1 MVHGSICET
10 WNPWIDND
18 IQPADAMHSAIKRR
32 RARLRLPTEQLSFG
46 VTSGMEKKARN
57 RTTLEDVARRAK
69 VSTSAVSRTFTQ
81 GASVSK
87 KTRQRVIK
95 AANALGFRPNILAR
109 SLMTRRSELI
119 ALVSNA
125 IGNPYVMEIIDRFT
139 IELQNRRLRPLIFNL
154 GADYDSSEVISLMS
168 QYQVDGVVIAS
179 STLPYDFAK
188 SVADFGMP
196 TVIAFGG
203 GMANNAVSAAF
214 VDNVEGGSIAA
225 LALIQGGYRSIGFLG
240 GPSHATTTQDRLA
253 GFQSRLAIHD
263 VSPVSVAF
271 AEEYSHP
278 AGMETALSMFRA
290 HSELDALFC
299 ADDLLAMGTFDAIR
313 YKLKRAIPDV
323 GVIGFNDIQMAGWP
337 NYNLTTIRSH
347 VDQVI
352 AHAIDMLQV
361 QIDHGPRPIEKRIVS
376 CELVARGTL
385 KSMVPAA

>member
-1 MVHGSICET
+1 M
-10 WNPWIDND
+10 
-18 IQPADAMHSAIKRR
+18 IQSNMG
-32 RARLRLPTEQLSFG
+32 TENK
-46 VTSGMEKKARN
+46 TRK

-95 AANALGFRPNILAR
+95 AANELGFRPNMLAR

-125 IGNPYVMEIIDRFT
+125 FRNPYVMDIIDTFT

-154 GADYDSSEVISLMS
+154 GTKFDSFEVISLMS

-203 GMANNAVSAAF
+203 GMAHNAVSAAF
-214 VDNVEGGSIAA
+214 VDNVEGGRIAA
-225 LALIQGGYRSIGFLG
+225 RALVHGRYNKIGFLG

-253 GFQSRLAIHD
+253 GFQSQLASD
-263 VSPVSVAF
+263 GVLPVHVAF
-271 AEEYSHP
+271 AAEYSHP
-278 AGMETALSMFRA
+278 AGMETASSMFRA
-290 HSELDALFC
+290 HPELEALFC
-299 ADDLLAMGTFDAIR
+299 ADDLLAAGAFDAIR
-313 YKLKRAIPDV
+313 YRLKRAIPDV
-323 GVIGFNDIQMAGWP
+323 GIIGFNDIQMAGWP

-347 VDQVI
+347 VQQVI
-352 AHAIDMLQV
+352 AYAIDMLQV
-361 QIDHGPRPIEKRIVS
+361 QIEHGPRPIEKRIVS
-376 CELVARGTL
+376 CELVVRGTL
-385 KSMVPAA
+385 RPTAPAA

>member
-1 MVHGSICET
+1 M
-10 WNPWIDND
+10 
-18 IQPADAMHSAIKRR
+18 IQNNI
-32 RARLRLPTEQLSFG
+32 
-46 VTSGMEKKARN
+46 GMEKKTRT

-87 KTRQRVIK
+87 KTRQRVLK
-95 AANALGFRPNILAR
+95 AANELGFRPNILAR

-125 IGNPYVMEIIDRFT
+125 FRNPYVMDIIDKFT

-154 GADYDSSEVISLMS
+154 GTDFDSFEVISLMS

-179 STLPYDFAK
+179 STLPYEFAK

-203 GMANNAVSAAF
+203 GMAHNAVSAAF
-214 VDNVEGGSIAA
+214 VDNVEGGRIAA
-225 LALIQGGYRSIGFLG
+225 RALVKGGYHTIGFLG
-240 GPSHATTTQDRLA
+240 GPSQATTTQDRLA
-253 GFQSRLAIHD
+253 GFQSQLASD
-263 VSPVSVAF
+263 GVSPVCVAF
-271 AEEYSHP
+271 ASEYSHP
-278 AGMETALSMFRA
+278 AGMETALSMFSA
-290 HSELDALFC
+290 HPELEALFC
-299 ADDLLAMGTFDAIR
+299 ADDLLATGAFDAIR
-313 YKLKRAIPDV
+313 YKLKRAIPEV

-347 VDQVI
+347 VEQVI
-352 AHAIDMLQV
+352 GHAIDMLQV

-376 CELVARGTL
+376 CELVVRGTL
-385 KSMVPAA
+385 RPTVPAA